1 MGGLTLA
8 WQSREALNSKVASA
22 ATPGTALLHLA
33 ITQTGDLHQ
42 SP

>member
-1 MGGLTLA
+1 VQWLEDEWWAAQLAGG
-8 WQSREALNSKVASA
+8 EAADRLVEL
-22 ATPGTALLHLA
+22 ALLHLA